1 MAHSQGR
8 HSLPHDEADDEEE
21 NIGMDR
27 HCSLF
32 RMMINDYFDG
42 ADADYGDNSADVDDK
57 YFPTGSFSKPS
68 KDHLTHLGGKE
79 TFLHFILY

>member
-1 MAHSQGR
+1 MYQKFIE
-8 HSLPHDEADDEEE
+8 LEP
-21 NIGMDR
+21 
-27 HCSLF
+27 
-32 RMMINDYFDG
+32 INDYFNG

>member
-8 HSLPHDEADDEEE
+8 HSLPHDEAEEEEE

-42 ADADYGDNSADVDDK
+42 ADAYYGDNRLIV
-57 YFPTGSFSKPS
+57 
-68 KDHLTHLGGKE
+68 LMLMII
-79 TFLHFILY
+79 TFLLDLFQSPQRIT